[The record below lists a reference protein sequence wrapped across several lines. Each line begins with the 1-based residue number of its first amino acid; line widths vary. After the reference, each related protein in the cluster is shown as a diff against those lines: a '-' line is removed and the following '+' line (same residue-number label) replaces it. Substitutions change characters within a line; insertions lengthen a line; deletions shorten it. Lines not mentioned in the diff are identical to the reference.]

1 MCVEAGVHVDTKQLL
16 SNFEAEIAWILKQP
30 EAEPKNGV
38 AYKKNVYF
46 FNKTFL
52 FYATSRIDRLPI

>member
-30 EAEPKNGV
+30 EAETKIEV
-38 AYKKNVYF
+38 AYKKKCV
-46 FNKTFL
+46 
-52 FYATSRIDRLPI
+52 

>member
-38 AYKKNVYF
+38 AYKKTCVYVD
-46 FNKTFL
+46 KGKKK
-52 FYATSRIDRLPI
+52 I

>member
-38 AYKKNVYF
+38 AYKKKRVVAVRSY
-46 FNKTFL
+46 
-52 FYATSRIDRLPI
+52 RLE